1 MNFGRYIYLYIRS
14 TKLIPTKYYVLW
26 NWICDTLSYEN
37 SCIES
42 SWNWFWWSRG
52 CVCVCDMTIMWLL
65 WNYSLVLWS
74 TQFVMSYEFMIWN
87 IKDVPVGWFGLAD
100 SFLMMFVPIFQFFF
114 SLLTQLLFFLLLFA
128 VFFFQ
133 SCLLVFA
140 PFLDLFGFFA
150 HLSRHWNTKTND

>member
-1 MNFGRYIYLYIRS
+1 MWHLVVWKLSHWIKL
-14 TKLIPTKYYVLW
+14 KLILV
-26 NWICDTLSYEN
+26 EQ
-37 SCIES
+37 
-42 SWNWFWWSRG
+42 RV

-100 SFLMMFVPIFQFFF
+100 SFLVMFVPIFQFFF